1 MGKRALARI
10 DTNSSLA
17 TSAID
22 ELALLHLWAN
32 EQAEM
37 TVREGQRIDPN
48 TSARMRRDY
57 LDGVLRDVDTCGD
70 DVIAALRRF
79 NG

>member
-1 MGKRALARI
+1 M
-10 DTNSSLA
+10 
-17 TSAID
+17 
-22 ELALLHLWAN
+22 LHLWAN
-32 EQAEM
+32 EQAEK
-37 TVREGQRIDPN
+37 TVRAGQRIDPS
-48 TSARMRRDY
+48 TSTRMRRDY